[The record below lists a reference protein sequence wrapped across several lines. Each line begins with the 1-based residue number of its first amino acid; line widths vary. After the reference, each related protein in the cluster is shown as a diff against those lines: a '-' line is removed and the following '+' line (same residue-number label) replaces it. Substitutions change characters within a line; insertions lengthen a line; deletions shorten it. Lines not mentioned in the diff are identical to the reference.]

1 MCKAIKRLKQLKQAE
16 EADGRGSQLWAAT
29 IASTRIGLGVGIS
42 SRTNSGAASP
52 DDEDGGSVVIAMKR
66 DESPA
71 GVAYG
76 ESSLGDEAISAQ
88 PMSSPPAAS
97 HAHQL
102 SPQDSIEMDESKYL
116 YCHSERATSAGYGS
130 SR

>member
-1 MCKAIKRLKQLKQAE
+1 MKQLKQAE

-52 DDEDGGSVVIAMKR
+52 DDDGGSVVIAMKR
-66 DESPA
+66 DESPS
-71 GVAYG
+71 GGAYG
-76 ESSLGDEAISAQ
+76 ESNLGDEAISTQ
-88 PMSSPPAAS
+88 PNSSPPAAS

-116 YCHSERATSAGYGS
+116 KCHSERATSAGK
-130 SR
+130 RVFAVTFAIL

>member
-1 MCKAIKRLKQLKQAE
+1 MKRLKQMQQATG

-66 DESPA
+66 DESPS
-71 GVAYG
+71 GGAYG
-76 ESSLGDEAISAQ
+76 GSSLGEEAISAQ
-88 PMSSPPAAS
+88 PQSSPPATS

-102 SPQDSIEMDESKYL
+102 SPQDSIEMDESKY
-116 YCHSERATSAGYGS
+116 
-130 SR
+130 